1 MKDRHHPLAQ
11 RGGWIVPLGMLVAA
25 AVALAQVP
33 GFPEVRG
40 NIPGPAVMPVLL
52 AVALALCAVALL
64 VKGTKSSVAA
74 APPEPWRKLALLLA
88 VMCAYALLMPVTGFI
103 SGTAL
108 LLFASLKIFGH
119 RGGVRGWAFALGL
132 AFVLWAVFG
141 KLMRVALPEG
151 LIG

>member
-1 MKDRHHPLAQ
+1 MKDRHHPSAQ
-11 RGGWIVPLGMLVAA
+11 RGGWIVPLGMLGAA

-40 NIPGPAVMPVLL
+40 NIPGPAVMPALL

-64 VKGTKSSVAA
+64 GKGGESCVSA
-74 APPEPWRKLALLLA
+74 APSEPWRKLVLLFA
-88 VMCAYALLMPVTGFI
+88 GMCAYALLMPAIGFI
-103 SGTAL
+103 SSTAL

-119 RGGVRGWAFALGL
+119 SGGVRGWAFALGL

-151 LIG
+151 WIG